1 MVSIVISVIVYGSTL
16 TQGHLFKPPRHH
28 VYVQMTSEGIN
39 AKQHIILHQV
49 CLPVEHHGQVVR
61 GLTEG
66 TARWRV
72 EVMVLPEAEGKLY
85 VEVGV
90 RSPDG
95 ASIRTAQRLRPGERF
110 RVLIPQPFEC
120 KEAVA

>member
-1 MVSIVISVIVYGSTL
+1 
-16 TQGHLFKPPRHH
+16 
-28 VYVQMTSEGIN
+28 
-39 AKQHIILHQV
+39 
-49 CLPVEHHGQVVR
+49 VVR

-95 ASIRTAQRLRPGERF
+95 ATSIRTAPAAGRADSSADTTT
-110 RVLIPQPFEC
+110 FEC